1 MAKISVRVNLVY
13 TNKKTLQSTYNIEW
27 KSDKRDFEG
36 FMLDLMNTLVSLE
49 PVNTFEKV
57 DIIGIDV
64 IEASKKEKDEIA
76 EFKKANDIK

>member
-64 IEASKKEKDEIA
+64 IEASKKENDEIA

>member
-13 TNKKTLQSTYNIEW
+13 TNKKTLPSTYNIEW